1 MRSLRES
8 CEENSWYF
16 MPLLKF
22 SQCMNLPYYTS
33 SGVSKLE
40 PAPCFI
46 NAVLLEYSPAIFVS
60 VLSMAAFALQGQS

>member
-1 MRSLRES
+1 
-8 CEENSWYF
+8 
-16 MPLLKF
+16 
-22 SQCMNLPYYTS
+22 MNLPYYTS